1 MARKKVAPEEE
12 IVNAAGEEVIPESI
26 PVDTVL
32 SNEICT
38 DTETSPSDLPEGN
51 LPAEESTEPSE
62 TLPAMEAAE
71 AKPFGLSAAEKTA
84 SQEKNDTVEER
95 AEEAELHEETSEFL
109 EAAEDLYSDL
119 PASAPQGSEADEADW
134 GFEEPVTEEA
144 AAEPAE
150 DECLAA
156 DNAETL
162 DALEEKSERTLFY
175 ELDFNELDRGLSE
188 EERKEWNSIYASF
201 RGRSAITGTIIGV
214 DLYARY
220 LPRSEARMLENK
232 RELCAVVVP
241 YRIPILIRESE
252 MWELGEERPDFVLR
266 NMVGAS
272 IDVIVTKVER
282 TANRAQASRRQ
293 ASRSQRRFFAA
304 REDLHA
310 VGSRITCRMLAVGPR
325 RCLVDCYGYDLDMT
339 QKEIRYAA
347 IPDLRTKFHP
357 GSEIDCIVKEY
368 HPRTGELIV
377 SAKETEVNPFFGAEE
392 RHPVGSRRFAMISGK
407 YGGGVFCNLPDGVTC
422 MCNYSY
428 QHEDADFMVG
438 EHVMLMVQR
447 YDQEKLQMYGKIMSK
462 W

>member
-1 MARKKVAPEEE
+1 MNLKELIFGEGVHTGGSGVVYRDSVQAWLPIKNIIGGVVITKDNRFVKIMEVLP
-12 IVNAAGEEVIPESI
+12 VN
-26 PVDTVL
+26 
-32 SNEICT
+32 
-38 DTETSPSDLPEGN
+38 
-51 LPAEESTEPSE
+51 
-62 TLPAMEAAE
+62 
-71 AKPFGLSAAEKTA
+71 
-84 SQEKNDTVEER
+84 
-95 AEEAELHEETSEFL
+95 
-109 EAAEDLYSDL
+109 
-119 PASAPQGSEADEADW
+119 
-134 GFEEPVTEEA
+134 
-144 AAEPAE
+144 
-150 DECLAA
+150 
-156 DNAETL
+156 
-162 DALEEKSERTLFY
+162 
-175 ELDFNELDRGLSE
+175 
-188 EERKEWNSIYASF
+188 IYLK
-201 RGRSAITGTIIGV
+201 SAIDRQNI
-214 DLYARY
+214 
-220 LPRSEARMLENK
+220 
-232 RELCAVVVP
+232 
-241 YRIPILIRESE
+241 
-252 MWELGEERPDFVLR
+252 
-266 NMVGAS
+266 
-272 IDVIVTKVER
+272 
-282 TANRAQASRRQ
+282 NRAQASRRQ

-339 QKEIRYAA
+339 QREIRYAA
-347 IPDLRTKFHP
+347 IPDLRTEFHP